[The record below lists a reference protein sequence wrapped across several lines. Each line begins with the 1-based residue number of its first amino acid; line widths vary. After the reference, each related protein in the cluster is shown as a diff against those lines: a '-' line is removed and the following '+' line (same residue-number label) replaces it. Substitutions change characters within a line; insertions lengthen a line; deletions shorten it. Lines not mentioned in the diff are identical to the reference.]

1 MNLLLDTHLILW
13 AATDPRRL
21 SEDARLLLLDSANE
35 LFYSAASLWEI
46 AIKRGLGRPD
56 FQVDPRRLRRMLPL
70 NGYRELLV
78 TGEHGI
84 AVETLPLLHKDPF
97 DRLLLA
103 QARTEGMVLLTKD
116 QQLAEYGDPV
126 KLV

>member
-21 SEDARLLLLDSANE
+21 SEEARLLLLDSANE

-46 AIKRGLGRPD
+46 AIKRSLGRPD
-56 FQVDPRRLRRMLPL
+56 FQVDPRRLWRMLSI
-70 NGYRELLV
+70 NGYRELPV

-84 AVETLPLLHKDPF
+84 AVETFHCCIKTPSAACCLPKLGVC
-97 DRLLLA
+97 LA
-103 QARTEGMVLLTKD
+103 SPA
-116 QQLAEYGDPV
+116 
-126 KLV
+126 

>member
-13 AATDPRRL
+13 AAGDPQRL
-21 SEDARLLLLDSANE
+21 SNEARELLVNSANE

-46 AIKRGLGRPD
+46 AIKRSLDRSD
-56 FQVDPRRLRRMLPL
+56 FQVDPRRLWRLLPL
-70 NGYRELLV
+70 NGYRELAV

-84 AVETLPLLHKDPF
+84 AVENLPLLHKDPF

-103 QARTEGMVLLTKD
+103 QARTEGMVLLTQD
-116 QQLAEYGDPV
+116 LQLAKYGDPV
-126 KLV
+126 RLV